1 MTDFNAAV
9 DTLVTRIANDY
20 RAWQSRSEFGKNDE
34 RADKFQSELTLNPGR
49 KYMKITSDEVS
60 ENGRESS
67 RVWGFVVQVDND
79 AKFKKGDILMAAG
92 YDGPARNHAR
102 GNIFDA
108 DYTIDWTGPQY
119 IK

>member
-92 YDGPARNHAR
+92 TTLAA
-102 GNIFDA
+102 ISLML
-108 DYTIDWTGPQY
+108 IILLTGLVHNTLNEGWLC
-119 IK
+119 